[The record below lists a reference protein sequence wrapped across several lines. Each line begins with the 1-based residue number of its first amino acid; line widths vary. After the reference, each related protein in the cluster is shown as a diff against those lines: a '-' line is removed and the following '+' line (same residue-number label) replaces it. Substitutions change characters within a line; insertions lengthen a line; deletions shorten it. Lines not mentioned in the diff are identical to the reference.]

1 MHYEHENASQYD
13 IKDALEA
20 LNVFMHRTK
29 ESEINELNR
38 KYAALHTA
46 PLESLYAD
54 FPEGAERPPGAIRV
68 YRQERQQDFPRPG
81 RGSQRPFRQRVRRN
95 YQNTGSWGR
104 GRRPN
109 NRQQNIQQVMNLLT
123 SLM

>member
-1 MHYEHENASQYD
+1 MHYKHENASQYD

-68 YRQERQQDFPRPG
+68 YRQEQQQDFPRPRRGSRRPFG
-81 RGSQRPFRQRVRRN
+81 RGSGETTRTWAVGDEVADQ
-95 YQNTGSWGR
+95 TTD
-104 GRRPN
+104 
-109 NRQQNIQQVMNLLT
+109 NRIFNK
-123 SLM
+123 